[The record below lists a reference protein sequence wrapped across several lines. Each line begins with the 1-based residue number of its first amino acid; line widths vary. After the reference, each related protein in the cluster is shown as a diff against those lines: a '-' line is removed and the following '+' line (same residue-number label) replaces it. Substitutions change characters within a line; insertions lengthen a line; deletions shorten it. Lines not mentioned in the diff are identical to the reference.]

1 MRTRRSVKWI
11 AVGAVAAFGV
21 AGFWLYFSAG
31 RTPPSETEA
40 PARAAQHVGSE
51 VCAGC
56 HGAEHTAWR
65 GSHHD
70 LAMQPAN
77 AQTVLGDFGDAK
89 FTDGGVTSTFFTRDA
104 KFLVHTEG
112 PDGRLGDFELRYTF
126 GVTPLQQYLIEL
138 PGGRLQALGIAWDAR
153 PKQHG
158 GQRWFHLYAGQKLA
172 AGDPLHWTGIEQNWN
187 YQCADCH
194 STNLEKN
201 YDAATRTYHTTWSE
215 LDVACEACHG
225 PGSEHVRCAQQPESA
240 RRSGTSNGLSV
251 PLDERRG
258 VTWTMDPARGI
269 AKRSIELAS
278 HREIETCA
286 RCHSR
291 RGQFAPAAGRRFLDA
306 YRPALLESGL
316 YHVDGQMRGEV
327 YNYGSFLQSRM
338 YARGVT
344 CSDCHEPHSG
354 ELRAAGNAL
363 CAQCHAPATFD
374 TPAHHRHAQDSAGA
388 RCAACHMPT
397 ATYMEIDARHDHSF
411 RIPRPDLAAELG
423 TPDACA
429 ACHADRPAGWT
440 AREFL
445 RWVPQP
451 EGGGGAFAPA
461 FHKAETGAPGVQAG
475 LLTVLG
481 DETLPAIVRASAARR
496 MEPYLGAAMLPA
508 LGQALRD
515 RDPLV
520 RAAAVSS
527 LSGLDPAGRAR
538 ALAPRLTDPDRNVR
552 MEAARALA
560 GEPERQIDGRY
571 APALVRAIG
580 EHLAAERFNADR
592 PEAQLNIGN
601 LLGARGDFADALAAY
616 REALALEPGFAP
628 AAANLAD
635 LHRAQGD
642 DVRAEQVLRDA
653 LARNAAD
660 ASLHHALGLTLVRRK
675 QSAEAQSEL
684 AQAARLDPGNPHHAY
699 VYAVALHDG
708 DEPEQA
714 LRVLEGA
721 LRQHPYDRAILS
733 ALITYQREAGQGD
746 EAEANR
752 ALLESLDPA
761 VP

>member
-1 MRTRRSVKWI
+1 V
-11 AVGAVAAFGV
+11 
-21 AGFWLYFSAG
+21 GFWLYSSAG
-31 RTPPSETEA
+31 RTPPSVTEA
-40 PARAAQHVGSE
+40 PARVAQHVGSD

-56 HGAEHTAWR
+56 HEAEHAAWR

-77 AQTVLGDFGDAK
+77 AETVLGDFGDAN
-89 FTDGGVTSTFFTRDA
+89 FVEGGVTSTFFTRDA
-104 KFLVHTEG
+104 NFFVRTEG
-112 PDGRLGDFELRYTF
+112 PDGELRDFEISYTF

-138 PGGRLQALGIAWDAR
+138 PGGRLQALGIAWDSR
-153 PKQHG
+153 PKQRG

-172 AGDPLHWTGIEQNWN
+172 AGDPLHWTGIDQNWN

-201 YDAATRTYHTTWSE
+201 YDAATRNYHTTWSE

-225 PGSEHVRCAQQPESA
+225 PGSEHVRWAQQPESEREIA
-240 RRSGTSNGLSV
+240 ASHGLSV
-251 PLDERRG
+251 SLDERRG
-258 VTWTMDPARGI
+258 VRWTIDPARGI
-269 AKRSIELAS
+269 AQRPVESTS

-291 RGQFAPAAGRRFLDA
+291 RGQFAPGAGRPFLDA

-354 ELRAAGNAL
+354 ELRAPGNAL
-363 CAQCHAPATFD
+363 CTQCHAPEKFD
-374 TPAHHRHAQDSAGA
+374 APSHHHHVRDSTGA
-388 RCAACHMPT
+388 RCTACHMPT
-397 ATYMEIDARHDHSF
+397 ATTMVIDERHDHSF
-411 RIPRPDLAAELG
+411 RIPRPDLATQLG
-423 TPDACA
+423 TPDACG
-429 ACHADRPAGWT
+429 ACHTDRPTGWT

-445 RWVPQP
+445 RWVPNP
-451 EGGGGAFAPA
+451 KGGGAAFAAA
-461 FHKAETGAPGVQAG
+461 FQKAESGAPGVQADQ
-475 LLTVLG
+475 LAVLG
-481 DETLPAIVRASAARR
+481 DDALPAIVRASAAQR
-496 MEPYLGAAMLPA
+496 MAPYLGPATMAALQ
-508 LGQALRD
+508 QALAD
-515 RDPLV
+515 GDPLV

-527 LSGLDPAGRAR
+527 LAGLDAAARAR
-538 ALAPRLTDPDRNVR
+538 ALAPQLADPDRNVR

-571 APALVRAIG
+571 APALARAID

-601 LLGARGDFADALAAY
+601 LLGARGDFAGAQAAY

-642 DVRAEQVLRDA
+642 DVRAEQVLHDA
-653 LARNAAD
+653 LARSPDD

-675 QSAEAQSEL
+675 QMAEAQSEL
-684 AQAARLDPGNPHHAY
+684 AQAARLDPGNPHHAF
-699 VYAVALHDG
+699 VYAIALHDG
-708 DEPEQA
+708 GAPEQA

-733 ALITYQREAGQGD
+733 ALIDYQREAGRVD
-746 EAEANR
+746 EAEANA
-752 ALLESLDPA
+752 ALLESLEPM
-761 VP
+761 

>member
-1 MRTRRSVKWI
+1 MRRPRLSGKWFAIAGVIALGSV
-11 AVGAVAAFGV
+11 GL
-21 AGFWLYFSAG
+21 WLYFSAG
-31 RTPPSETEA
+31 RTPPPLAT
-40 PARAAQHVGSE
+40 ARAAQHVGSE

-56 HGAEHTAWR
+56 HEAEHVAWR

-77 AQTVLGDFGDAK
+77 AETVLGDFDGAT
-89 FTDGGVTSTFFTRDA
+89 FADGGVTSRFFTRDA
-104 KFLVHTEG
+104 KYFVHTDG
-112 PDGRLGDFELRYTF
+112 PDGRLGDFEIRYTF

-172 AGDPLHWTGIEQNWN
+172 AGDPLHWTGIEQSWN

-194 STNLEKN
+194 STHLEKN
-201 YDAATRTYHTTWSE
+201 YDATTRTYHTSWSE

-225 PGSEHVRCAQQPESA
+225 PGSEHVRWAQQPAPA
-240 RRSGTSNGLSV
+240 RRIGTSNGLSV

-258 VTWTMDPARGI
+258 VRWTIDPARGI
-269 AKRSIELAS
+269 AQRSVELTT
-278 HREIETCA
+278 HREIEACA
-286 RCHSR
+286 HCHSR

-338 YARGVT
+338 YTHGVT

-354 ELRAAGNAL
+354 QLRAPGNAL
-363 CAQCHAPATFD
+363 CAQCHAPAKFD
-374 TPAHHRHAQDSAGA
+374 TPAHHHHAADSPGA
-388 RCAACHMPT
+388 RCTACHMPT
-397 ATYMEIDARHDHSF
+397 ATYMVIDTRHDHSF
-411 RIPRPDLAAELG
+411 RVPRPDLAAKLG

-429 ACHADRPAGWT
+429 ACHADRPTGWT
-440 AREFL
+440 AGEF
-445 RWVPQP
+445 RSWIPQP
-451 EGGGGAFAPA
+451 KGGGEAFAAA
-461 FHKAETGAPGVQAG
+461 FAEAEIGAPGVQSD
-475 LLTVLG
+475 LLAVLG
-481 DETLPAIVRASAARR
+481 NETQPAIVRASAARR
-496 MEPYLGAAMLPA
+496 MAPYLGAATLPA
-508 LGQALRD
+508 LQHALAD

-538 ALAPRLTDPDRNVR
+538 AIAPRLADPDRNVR

-560 GEPERQIDGRY
+560 GEPERQIDARY

-601 LLGARGDFADALAAY
+601 LLGARGDFAGAQAAY

-653 LARNAAD
+653 LARNAGD
-660 ASLHHALGLTLVRRK
+660 ASLHHALGLTLVRR
-675 QSAEAQSEL
+675 QQRAEALSEL
-684 AQAARLDPGNPHHAY
+684 AIAARLDPGNPHFAY
-699 VYAVALHDG
+699 VHAVALYDG
-708 DEPEQA
+708 GAPEQA
-714 LRVLEGA
+714 LRVLVA
-721 LRQHPYDRAILS
+721 AQRQHPYDRAILS
-733 ALITYQREAGQGD
+733 ALITYQREAGQVD
-746 EAEANR
+746 KAEANR
-752 ALLESLDPA
+752 ALLESLEPA
-761 VP
+761 LP